1 MIRHGFGR
9 TLAVVAVLTI
19 GWVRPLHGAV
29 RSESQPLPG
38 ICSDADRFGFGRDK
52 LGNPIDTYDIG
63 ALHAGWYTDF
73 GVEAAPVLLAGLRYV
88 QVIRVSDDGPFPPFS
103 ACSRCPTWDEI
114 HLIASQNPGSL
125 WLIGNEP
132 DRQDYV
138 GAVRYAQLYHGFYA
152 FLKSEDPS
160 CLVGVGGVV
169 QPTPIRLQYL
179 DLILDSYDAQF
190 GGPMPVDVWN
200 THNYV
205 LREGTDWGCGLPP
218 GTDPELA
225 IEYDIQEHDMLDP
238 SPTDPAHLGWKQHLV
253 LLRQWM
259 RDRGYRD
266 RPLIISEY
274 GILMP
279 EFYGFDS
286 DRVRAFMHETFDWLM
301 EATDPATG
309 YPADGNRLVQAWN
322 WFSLDMDTFEGYP
335 TWNHLFD
342 PDTTGIT
349 ALGADFGA
357 YTAPLAAVCADEADL
372 RVVDIDEEPLEWGAT
387 GRITTTVTAE
397 IINYGGSAPGPAMVR
412 FERDGAPAG
421 EVSLPG
427 LTYCSRE
434 RVSVVWSDIPQAV
447 YLVTAT
453 VFTDPPGD
461 CDPSND
467 SLSASLLIAAP
478 RAFVPV
484 CRK

>member
-1 MIRHGFGR
+1 VTVRRVSPALGVLLL
-9 TLAVVAVLTI
+9 LAL
-19 GWVRPLHGAV
+19 GWGLPAQGAA
-29 RSESQPLPG
+29 ESAAAPLPG
-38 ICSDADRFGFGRDK
+38 ICSDADRFGFGKDK
-52 LGNPIDTYDIG
+52 LGNPIDSYDME

-73 GVEAAPVLLAGLRYV
+73 GVDAAPMLLAGLRYV
-88 QVIRVSDDGPFPPFS
+88 QVIRVSDDGPFPPYS
-103 ACSRCPTWDEI
+103 ACSRCPTWNEL
-114 HLIASQNPGSL
+114 HLIASQHPGSL

-138 GAVRYAQLYHGFYA
+138 GAERYAQLYHDFYA

-179 DLILDSYDAQF
+179 DLILDSYDAQY
-190 GGPMPVDVWN
+190 GEPMPVDVWN

-205 LREGTDWGCGLPP
+205 LREGTGWGCGLPP
-218 GTDPELA
+218 GTDPALA

-253 LLRQWM
+253 LMRQWM

-286 DRVRAFMHETFDWLM
+286 DRVRTFMHETLDWLM
-301 EATDPATG
+301 EATDPETG
-309 YPADGNRLVQAWN
+309 YPADGNRLVQAWS
-322 WFSLDMDTFEGYP
+322 WFSLDMDSFEGYP

-342 PDTTGIT
+342 PDTTELT
-349 ALGADFGA
+349 ALGSDFGG
-357 YTAPLAAVCADEADL
+357 YTAPLVAPCRDGTDL
-372 RVVDIDEEPLEWGAT
+372 RVVAIHEDLLEWEAIG
-387 GRITTTVTAE
+387 GVTTTLTAD
-397 IINYGGSAPGPAMVR
+397 IYNYGGNAPDAAVVR

-421 EVSLPG
+421 EVTVSG
-427 LTYCSRE
+427 LQYCSQARA
-434 RVSVVWSDIPQAV
+434 SVVWSDLPQAV

-453 VFTDPPGD
+453 VSTDPPGD
-461 CDPSND
+461 CDPTND
-467 SLSASLLIAAP
+467 SLSASMLIAAP
-478 RAFVPV
+478 RSFIPMIW
-484 CRK
+484 R